1 MQTNSLNYLMGYDF
15 KANLDDINREN
26 RMAIRYLAI
35 AGIPVSLAV
44 IAAQTAVR
52 GVPALSDKS
61 FLMLGYFALLLLADR
76 LIIPLRCRH
85 TIPLIYLLQAPVLI
99 VAILLGTVWDPT
111 HQALTFL
118 MLMMVM
124 PALILDRPIRVIAV
138 TLFWYALFL
147 VLCYTI
153 KDPGTRRGDTM
164 HAVEFLCSS
173 GLVNYVVHKVRFR
186 ELHALQETRYR
197 LTHDDLTGLRSLD
210 DLRARSDAYVQK
222 PVMIVVGDLDNLSI
236 YNDYYGRAA
245 GDRIIC
251 AFAAAMRDAFGE
263 EHSFRIAND
272 ELLAVVPDMTEAQAG
287 ERMAACR
294 AALQAS
300 ALERRPAT
308 LTCTFGYVSGQ
319 AENAEEGQNMIHLAS
334 IYAHKAGRKGVGETF
349 GAPYDSVELRNS
361 VAESGVNGQAR
372 YFERNQLTDL
382 PLVSYFIP
390 RSEELLR
397 ELISPEYR
405 CMVGVISMTRLR
417 EYNEAFGYVQ
427 GDKLIRR
434 VSELIAEAF
443 PQHLVTYV
451 TGARFDL
458 LCYEAE
464 IAEGMEKLCRSME
477 GVHPGWTLP
486 IKAGF
491 ADCKRGDDISV
502 VLDQARHAY
511 KHAKLNK
518 NAVYYYYD
526 AAMDAEDHLRQY
538 VADHVEEAVERGWH
552 EVWFQP
558 IVSAGAGEICA
569 MEALSRWND
578 PQYGMLSPA
587 KFVPPL
593 EDARLVW
600 KLSLN
605 VVRCAI
611 AALRAMEEAGLT
623 PVPISINLS
632 RHDFFDCDIVS
643 EIISMSEAAGCDRAL
658 LRIELTESAFA
669 ENQSFLT
676 EQVERLRAAGFGVWM
691 DDFGSGYSSLNILQ
705 SLNVDLV
712 KLDMAFVKDFCG
724 SWKNAVI
731 VSEIVTMCRRLGMKT
746 LVEGVETQEQL
757 ACMRKLS
764 CDMLQGFYFS
774 RPCPL
779 PEALEK
785 LKQPEKAI

>member
-1 MQTNSLNYLMGYDF
+1 MQTNSLHFLMGYDF

-26 RMAIRYLAI
+26 RMASRYLAI

-44 IAAQTAVR
+44 ITAQTAVR

-61 FLMLGYFALLLLADR
+61 FLMLGYFILLLLADR
-76 LIIPLRCRH
+76 FIIPMNCRH

-124 PALILDRPIRVIAV
+124 PALILDRPIRVMAV

-147 VLCYTI
+147 TLCYTV

-186 ELHALQETRYR
+186 ELYALRETRYR
-197 LTHDDLTGLRSLD
+197 LAHDALTGLRSLD
-210 DLRARSDAYVQK
+210 DLRARSEAYVRG
-222 PVMIVVGDLDNLSI
+222 PVIVVVGDLDNLSI
-236 YNDYYGRAA
+236 YNDYYGRDT
-245 GDRIIC
+245 GDQIIC
-251 AFAAAMRDAFGE
+251 AFAAAMRAAFGE
-263 EHSFRIAND
+263 AHTFRIASD
-272 ELLAVVPDMTEAQAG
+272 ELLAVVPDMTEAQARQCI
-287 ERMAACR
+287 ETCR
-294 AALQAS
+294 AVLQES

-319 AENAEEGQNMIHLAS
+319 AENPEELQSMMRLAS

-349 GAPYDSVELRNS
+349 GAPFNSVELRNS

-372 YFERNQLTDL
+372 YFERNQLTGL

-397 ELISPEYR
+397 ELISPDKR

-417 EYNEAFGYVQ
+417 EYNEAFGYQQ
-427 GDKLIRR
+427 GNVLIRR

-443 PQHLVTYV
+443 PRHLITYV

-464 IAEGMEKLCRSME
+464 IEQGMAKLCRSME
-477 GVHPGWTLP
+477 SVHPGWTLP

-491 ADCKRGDDISV
+491 ADCRRGDDISV

-511 KHAKLNK
+511 KHAKMNK
-518 NAVYYYYD
+518 NAIYYYYD

-538 VADHVEEAVERGWH
+538 IANHVDDAVSSGWH

-558 IVSAGAGEICA
+558 IVSAEGGEICA

-578 PQYGMLSPA
+578 PKYGMLSPA

-600 KLSLN
+600 RLSLN
-605 VVRCAI
+605 VVRSAI
-611 AALRAMEEAGLT
+611 AALRAMSDAGLT
-623 PVPISINLS
+623 PVPISVNLS

-643 EIISMSEAAGCDRAL
+643 EILRMTEAAGCDRAL

-712 KLDMAFVKDFCG
+712 KLDMNFVRDFCA

-746 LVEGVETQEQL
+746 LIEGVETAEQL

-779 PEALEK
+779 QEVNEK
-785 LKQPEKAI
+785 LKQSE

>member
-1 MQTNSLNYLMGYDF
+1 
-15 KANLDDINREN
+15 
-26 RMAIRYLAI
+26 
-35 AGIPVSLAV
+35 
-44 IAAQTAVR
+44 
-52 GVPALSDKS
+52 
-61 FLMLGYFALLLLADR
+61 
-76 LIIPLRCRH
+76 
-85 TIPLIYLLQAPVLI
+85 
-99 VAILLGTVWDPT
+99 
-111 HQALTFL
+111 

-147 VLCYTI
+147 ALCYTV

-186 ELHALQETRYR
+186 ELELLHDTHYR
-197 LTHDDLTGLRSLD
+197 LTHDELTGLRSLD
-210 DLRARSDAYVQK
+210 DLRARNEEFVEK
-222 PVMIVVGDLDNLSI
+222 PVMVIVGDLDNLAV
-236 YNDYYGRAA
+236 YNDYYGRDA

-251 AFAAAMRDAFGE
+251 AFADAMRATFGE
-263 EHSFRIAND
+263 ASTFRIAND
-272 ELLAVVPDMTEAQAG
+272 ELLAIAPGMTEAEAF
-287 ERMAACR
+287 ESMARCR
-294 AALQAS
+294 AALQES
-300 ALERRPAT
+300 ALEKRPAT
-308 LTCTFGYVSGQ
+308 LTCTFGYVSGE
-319 AENAEEGQNMIHLAS
+319 AGDYDEGVGMIHLAS

-349 GAPYDSVELRNS
+349 GAPYDRVELRNS

-443 PQHLVTYV
+443 PQHLITYV

-458 LCYEAE
+458 LCYETE
-464 IAEGMEKLCRSME
+464 IEQGMAKLCRSME

-502 VLDQARHAY
+502 ALDQARHAY
-511 KHAKLNK
+511 KHAKGNV

-526 AAMDAEDHLRQY
+526 AEMDAEDHLRQY
-538 VADHVEEAVERGWH
+538 IADHVDEAVAEGWH

-558 IVSAGAGEICA
+558 IVSAESGEICA
-569 MEALSRWND
+569 MEALSRWRD
-578 PQYGMLSPA
+578 PRYGMLSPA

-605 VVRCAI
+605 VVRKTI
-611 AALRAMEEAGLT
+611 AAIRTMSDAGLK
-623 PVPISINLS
+623 PVPISVNLS

-643 EIISMSEAAGCDRAL
+643 EIIAMTTDAGCDRAL

-746 LVEGVETQEQL
+746 LVEGVETAEQL

-779 PEALEK
+779 PEAIDM
-785 LKQPEKAI
+785 LKKPVDPAEPPI

>member
-1 MQTNSLNYLMGYDF
+1 MQTNSTHYLPGYDF
-15 KANLDDINREN
+15 KVNLDDINREN

-35 AGIPVSLAV
+35 AGIPVGLAV

-61 FLMLGYFALLLLADR
+61 FLMLGYFALLLIADR
-76 LIIPLRCRH
+76 FVIPLRCRH
-85 TIPLIYLLQAPVLI
+85 TIPLIYLLQAPVLL
-99 VAILLGTVWDPT
+99 VAIALGTIWDPT

-124 PALILDRPIRVIAV
+124 PALILDRPIRIIAV
-138 TLFWYALFL
+138 TLFWYGLFL
-147 VLCYTI
+147 ALCYTV

-197 LTHDDLTGLRSLD
+197 LTHDELTGLRSLD
-210 DLRARSDAYVQK
+210 DLRARSAEFIARPAV
-222 PVMIVVGDLDNLSI
+222 IVVGDLDNLAV
-236 YNDYYGRAA
+236 YNDYYGRDA
-245 GDRIIC
+245 GDQLIC
-251 AFAAAMRDAFGE
+251 AFAAAMRAAFGE
-263 EHSFRIAND
+263 EHTFRIASD
-272 ELLAVVPDMTEAQAG
+272 ELLAVVPGMTEAEAA
-287 ERMAACR
+287 ERMDACR
-294 AALQAS
+294 AALQES
-300 ALERRPAT
+300 ALEKRPAT
-308 LTCTFGYVSGQ
+308 LTCTFGYVSGE
-319 AENAEEGQNMIHLAS
+319 ARDADEGVSMIHLAS

-349 GAPYDSVELRNS
+349 GAAFDRVELRNS

-372 YFERNQLTDL
+372 HFERNQLTGL

-397 ELISPEYR
+397 ELINPDNR

-443 PQHLVTYV
+443 PQHLITYV

-477 GVHPGWTLP
+477 GVHPGWALP
-486 IKAGF
+486 VKAGF
-491 ADCKRGDDISV
+491 ADCRRGDDISV

-511 KHAKLNK
+511 KHAKGNK
-518 NAVYYYYD
+518 NVVYYYYD
-526 AAMDAEDHLRQY
+526 ARMDAEDHQRQY
-538 VADHVEEAVERGWH
+538 IADRVDEAVAEGWH

-558 IVSAGAGEICA
+558 IVSTETGEVCA

-578 PQYGMLSPA
+578 PKYGILSPA
-587 KFVPPL
+587 KFVAPL

-605 VVRCAI
+605 VVRKAI
-611 AALRAMEEAGLT
+611 AALRAMSDAGLT
-623 PVPISINLS
+623 PVPISVNLS

-643 EIISMSEAAGCDRAL
+643 EIIAMTTEAGCDRGL

-712 KLDMAFVKDFCG
+712 KLDMNFVKDFCG

-746 LVEGVETQEQL
+746 LVEGVETAEQM

-779 PEALEK
+779 PEVIET
-785 LKQPEKAI
+785 LKKSDKG

>member
-1 MQTNSLNYLMGYDF
+1 MPNPSFRYLTGYDF
-15 KANLDDINREN
+15 KPNIDDINREN

-52 GVPALSDKS
+52 GVPALSGKS

-76 LIIPLRCRH
+76 LILPLNCRH

-147 VLCYTI
+147 TLCYTV

-164 HAVEFLCSS
+164 HAVEFLCAS

-186 ELHALQETRYR
+186 ELGLLHDTHYR
-197 LTHDDLTGLRSLD
+197 LTHDELTGLRSLD
-210 DLRARSDAYVQK
+210 DLRSRAAALLAK
-222 PVMIVVGDLDNLSI
+222 PVMVIVGDLDNLAV
-236 YNDYYGRAA
+236 YNDYYGRDT

-251 AFAAAMRDAFGE
+251 AFAAAMRSTYGE
-263 EHSFRIAND
+263 ENTFRIAND
-272 ELLAVVPDMTEAQAG
+272 ELLAVRRGMTEAEARQ
-287 ERMAACR
+287 RMEACR
-294 AALQAS
+294 ATLQES
-300 ALERRPAT
+300 ALERRPAN
-308 LTCTFGYVSGQ
+308 LTCTFGYVSGE
-319 AENAEEGQNMIHLAS
+319 ARDFDEGVAMIHLAS
-334 IYAHKAGRKGVGETF
+334 IYAHKAGRRGVGETF
-349 GAPYDSVELRNS
+349 GAPYDSVSLRNS
-361 VAESGVNGQAR
+361 VAESGINGQAR
-372 YFERNQLTDL
+372 YFERNQLTGL

-397 ELISPEYR
+397 ELIDPDRR

-417 EYNEAFGYVQ
+417 EYNEAFGYQQ
-427 GDKLIRR
+427 GNVLIRR

-443 PQHLVTYV
+443 PQHLITYV
-451 TGARFDL
+451 TGARFEL

-464 IAEGMEKLCRSME
+464 IEQGMAKLCKSME

-491 ADCKRGDDISV
+491 ADCRRGDDISV

-511 KHAKLNK
+511 KHAKGAK
-518 NAVYYYYD
+518 AAVYYYYD

-538 VADHVEEAVERGWH
+538 IANHVDDAVAGGWH

-558 IVSAGAGEICA
+558 IVSAERGEICA

-578 PQYGMLSPA
+578 PKYGMLSPA

-600 KLSLN
+600 RLSLN
-605 VVRCAI
+605 VVRKAI
-611 AALRAMEEAGLT
+611 AALRAMSDAGLA
-623 PVPISINLS
+623 PVPISVNLS

-643 EIISMSEAAGCDRAL
+643 EIISMTEAAGCDRAL
-658 LRIELTESAFA
+658 LRIELTESAF
-669 ENQSFLT
+669 EEDQGFLT
-676 EQVERLRAAGFGVWM
+676 EQMERLRDAGFGVWM

-705 SLNVDLV
+705 SLNVELV
-712 KLDMAFVKDFCG
+712 KLDMGFVKDFCA

-746 LVEGVETQEQL
+746 LIEGVETAEQL

-779 PEALEK
+779 PEIIEK
-785 LKQPEKAI
+785 LKQPEKE